1 MFKLPW
7 PRSVI
12 AFLRVIGSYICYST
26 SLLFL
31 VLTWFALTL
40 WPAELNECVST
51 PDICK
56 VHINTHC
63 VNEFGTYSCDCDP
76 GHSRLYANF
85 CAGNSILT
93 LRSSLFLRDKNDIK
107 KAIIMTVI
115 VNCLQSSIFD
125 VQFGVPQGSVLG
137 PVLYTLYTTPL
148 GKIIKEHNI
157 NYHMYADDTQLY
169 KSVPFSDLQLL
180 VQCIE
185 TCSGNVKKWM
195 TDNKLKMNNEKT
207 EILLCGPK
215 KYVESSDCDH
225 ICIEGENI
233 SFSNNARNLGVY
245 FDCTFSMEHHV
256 KQLCKSLFF
265 ELRKISHMRA
275 FLNEAS
281 LQKLVTSF
289 VLSRMDYCNS
299 LLINLPNDTITKL
312 QRIQNHAARLV
323 LKKAKRDHVTPLF
336 RKLHWLPLQA
346 RIDYK
351 ICVLCFKCINKTAPS
366 YLSDLLEQYVP
377 SRLLRSGSQNL
388 LKIPPRA
395 NKKNTEKAFKHC
407 APYIWN
413 SLPSDIREA
422 KSESQ
427 FKNDLKTHLF
437 KSHLCI

>member
-1 MFKLPW
+1 MNCKMPNGITEASCTDALINRFLFHRWLWNADRDFFCFITIRLGFKFSMVQHGPNTFCQLN
-7 PRSVI
+7 
-12 AFLRVIGSYICYST
+12 ICS
-26 SLLFL
+26 
-31 VLTWFALTL
+31 
-40 WPAELNECVST
+40 
-51 PDICK
+51 
-56 VHINTHC
+56 
-63 VNEFGTYSCDCDP
+63 
-76 GHSRLYANF
+76 
-85 CAGNSILT
+85 
-93 LRSSLFLRDKNDIK
+93 
-107 KAIIMTVI
+107 
-115 VNCLQSSIFD
+115 
-125 VQFGVPQGSVLG
+125 
-137 PVLYTLYTTPL
+137 
-148 GKIIKEHNI
+148 
-157 NYHMYADDTQLY
+157 
-169 KSVPFSDLQLL
+169 KSVSGSLSNEMIKNSKQIALL
-180 VQCIE
+180 
-185 TCSGNVKKWM
+185 
-195 TDNKLKMNNEKT
+195 
-207 EILLCGPK
+207 
-215 KYVESSDCDH
+215 YVESSDCDH

-233 SFSNNARNLGVY
+233 SFADNARNLGVY

-281 LQKLVTSF
+281 LQKLITSF

-299 LLINLPNDTITKL
+299 LLVNLPNDTITKL

-323 LKKAKRDHVTPLF
+323 LKKTKRDHVTPLF

-366 YLSDLLEQYVP
+366 YLNDLLEQYVP

-395 NKKNTEKAFKHC
+395 NKKCTEKAFKHC

-427 FKNDLKTHLF
+427 FKNYLKTHLF

>member
-1 MFKLPW
+1 MLP
-7 PRSVI
+7 
-12 AFLRVIGSYICYST
+12 
-26 SLLFL
+26 
-31 VLTWFALTL
+31 
-40 WPAELNECVST
+40 
-51 PDICK
+51 
-56 VHINTHC
+56 
-63 VNEFGTYSCDCDP
+63 
-76 GHSRLYANF
+76 
-85 CAGNSILT
+85 
-93 LRSSLFLRDKNDIK
+93 
-107 KAIIMTVI
+107 
-115 VNCLQSSIFD
+115 LQ
-125 VQFGVPQGSVLG
+125 
-137 PVLYTLYTTPL
+137 
-148 GKIIKEHNI
+148 
-157 NYHMYADDTQLY
+157 
-169 KSVPFSDLQLL
+169 PF
-180 VQCIE
+180 
-185 TCSGNVKKWM
+185 
-195 TDNKLKMNNEKT
+195 
-207 EILLCGPK
+207 
-215 KYVESSDCDH
+215 
-225 ICIEGENI
+225 
-233 SFSNNARNLGVY
+233 LGVY

-281 LQKLVTSF
+281 LQKLITSF

-299 LLINLPNDTITKL
+299 LLVNLPNDTITKL

-323 LKKAKRDHVTPLF
+323 LKKTKRDHVTPLF

-395 NKKNTEKAFKHC
+395 NKKCTEKAFKHC

-427 FKNDLKTHLF
+427 FKNYLKTHLF
-437 KSHLCI
+437 KSHLCIWVSFDSLVCMRSVCVYIW

>member
-1 MFKLPW
+1 ML
-7 PRSVI
+7 I
-12 AFLRVIGSYICYST
+12 
-26 SLLFL
+26 
-31 VLTWFALTL
+31 
-40 WPAELNECVST
+40 
-51 PDICK
+51 
-56 VHINTHC
+56 
-63 VNEFGTYSCDCDP
+63 
-76 GHSRLYANF
+76 
-85 CAGNSILT
+85 
-93 LRSSLFLRDKNDIK
+93 
-107 KAIIMTVI
+107 
-115 VNCLQSSIFD
+115 
-125 VQFGVPQGSVLG
+125 
-137 PVLYTLYTTPL
+137 
-148 GKIIKEHNI
+148 
-157 NYHMYADDTQLY
+157 

-180 VQCIE
+180 VQGIE

-233 SFSNNARNLGVY
+233 SFSDNARNLGVY
-245 FDCTFSMEHHV
+245 FDCIFS
-256 KQLCKSLFF
+256 
-265 ELRKISHMRA
+265 I
-275 FLNEAS
+275 LNEAS

-299 LLINLPNDTITKL
+299 LLVNLPNGTITKL

-323 LKKAKRDHVTPLF
+323 LKKTKRDHVTPLF

-351 ICVLCFKCINKTAPS
+351 ICVMCFKCIYKTAPL

-388 LKIPPRA
+388 LKIQPRA
-395 NKKNTEKAFKHC
+395 NTKCTEKAFKHC

-427 FKNDLKTHLF
+427 FKNDLDTHLF

>member
-1 MFKLPW
+1 MH
-7 PRSVI
+7 
-12 AFLRVIGSYICYST
+12 
-26 SLLFL
+26 LF
-31 VLTWFALTL
+31 
-40 WPAELNECVST
+40 
-51 PDICK
+51 
-56 VHINTHC
+56 
-63 VNEFGTYSCDCDP
+63 
-76 GHSRLYANF
+76 
-85 CAGNSILT
+85 
-93 LRSSLFLRDKNDIK
+93 
-107 KAIIMTVI
+107 
-115 VNCLQSSIFD
+115 
-125 VQFGVPQGSVLG
+125 
-137 PVLYTLYTTPL
+137 
-148 GKIIKEHNI
+148 
-157 NYHMYADDTQLY
+157 
-169 KSVPFSDLQLL
+169 
-180 VQCIE
+180 
-185 TCSGNVKKWM
+185 
-195 TDNKLKMNNEKT
+195 
-207 EILLCGPK
+207 CGPK

-233 SFSNNARNLGVY
+233 SFADNARNLGVY

-265 ELRKISHMRA
+265 ELRKISQMRA

-281 LQKLVTSF
+281 LQKLITSF

-299 LLINLPNDTITKL
+299 LLVNLPNDTITKL

-323 LKKAKRDHVTPLF
+323 LKKTKRDHVTPLF

-395 NKKNTEKAFKHC
+395 NKKCTEKAFKHC

-437 KSHLCI
+437 KSHLCIWVSFDSLVCMRSVCVYIW